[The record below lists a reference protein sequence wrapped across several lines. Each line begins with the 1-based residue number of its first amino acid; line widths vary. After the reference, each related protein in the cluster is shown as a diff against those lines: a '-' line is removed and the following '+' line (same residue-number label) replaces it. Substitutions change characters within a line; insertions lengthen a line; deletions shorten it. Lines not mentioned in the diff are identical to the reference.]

1 MGKFDGKVVVMTG
14 AAGGIGKATAKKLA
28 EQGAKLALVDLNLE
42 AVEQVILEI
51 GLDDSRAIALQ
62 ANVAKEEDVKAYVE
76 ATVEKFGRIDG
87 FFNNAGIEGITA
99 NVEDYPTDTF
109 DLVFNVN
116 VKGAFLGLKYIV
128 PVMKK
133 QGAGSIVN
141 TASGA
146 GLIGSP
152 GFVGYNSSKHAVI
165 GMTKVVALEA
175 APFGVR
181 VNVVAPG
188 VINTRMM
195 RQIEKNT
202 VPEDA
207 EGARKAFGAAVPM
220 GRYGEA
226 EEVANVAIFLLSDDA
241 SYVSQS
247 IYTVDGGQINQ

>member
-1 MGKFDGKVVVMTG
+1 MGKFDGKVIVITG
-14 AAGGIGKATAKKLA
+14 AAGGIGKAAAKKLA
-28 EQGAKLALVDLNLE
+28 EQGANLALVDLNLE
-42 AVEQVILEI
+42 AVKQVILEL

-62 ANVAKEEDVKAYVE
+62 ANVAIEEEVKAYVD

-99 NVEDYPTDTF
+99 NVEEYPTETF
-109 DLVFNVN
+109 ELVLNVN

-133 QGAGSIVN
+133 QGFGSIVN

-165 GMTKVVALEA
+165 GMTKVVALEV

-181 VNVVAPG
+181 VNAVAPG

-207 EGARKAFGAAVPM
+207 EGARKAFGNAVPM

-226 EEVANVAIFLLSDDA
+226 EEVANVAVFLLSDDA

>member
-1 MGKFDGKVVVMTG
+1 MSKFDGKVVIITG

-28 EQGAKLALVDLNLE
+28 EQGASLALVDLNLD
-42 AVEQVILEI
+42 AVKQVISEL
-51 GLDDSRAIALQ
+51 GLDDSRALALQ
-62 ANVAKEEDVKAYVE
+62 ANVAKEEEVKAYVD
-76 ATVEKFGRIDG
+76 AAVEKFGKIDG
-87 FFNNAGIEGITA
+87 FFNNAGVEGTTA
-99 NVEDYPTDTF
+99 NVEDYPKETF
-109 DLVFNVN
+109 DLVMSVN
-116 VKGAFLGLKYIV
+116 VKGAFLGLKYVV

-133 QGAGSIVN
+133 QGYGSIVN
-141 TASGA
+141 TSSGA

-152 GFVGYNSSKHAVI
+152 GFVAYNSSKHAVI

-175 APFGVR
+175 APHGVR
-181 VNVVAPG
+181 VNAVAPG

-226 EEVANVAIFLLSDDA
+226 EEVANVAVFLLSDDA

>member
-1 MGKFDGKVVVMTG
+1 MGKFDGKVVVITG

-42 AVEQVILEI
+42 AVEQVVSEI

-76 ATVEKFGRIDG
+76 ATIEKFGRIDG

-109 DLVFNVN
+109 DLVLNVN

-146 GLIGSP
+146 GLIRSP

-207 EGARKAFGAAVPM
+207 EGARKAFGSAVPM

>member
-1 MGKFDGKVVVMTG
+1 MGKFDGKVIVITG

-28 EQGAKLALVDLNLE
+28 EQGANLALVDLNLD
-42 AVEQVILEI
+42 AVKQMIAELA
-51 GLDDSRAIALQ
+51 LDDSRAIALQ
-62 ANVAKEEDVKAYVE
+62 ANIAKEEEVKAYVD
-76 ATVEKFGRIDG
+76 ATVNKFGKIDG
-87 FFNNAGIEGITA
+87 FFNNAGVEGITA

-109 DLVFNVN
+109 ELVLSVN
-116 VKGAFLGLKYIV
+116 VKGAFFGLKYVV

-133 QGAGSIVN
+133 QGYGSIVN

-165 GMTKVVALEA
+165 GMTRVVALEA
-175 APFGVR
+175 APHGVR
-181 VNVVAPG
+181 VNAVAPG

-202 VPEDA
+202 VPQDE
-207 EGARKAFGAAVPM
+207 EGARKAFSAAVPM
-220 GRYGEA
+220 GRYGEP

>member
-1 MGKFDGKVVVMTG
+1 MGKFDEKVVVITG
-14 AAGGIGKATAKKLA
+14 AAGGIGKAVAKKLA
-28 EQGAKLALVDLNLE
+28 DEGAKLSLVDLNVD
-42 AVEQVILEI
+42 AVKEVISEL
-51 GLDDSRAIALQ
+51 GLDESRAIALQ
-62 ANVAKEEDVKAYVE
+62 ANVAKEEEVKAYVD

-99 NVEDYPTDTF
+99 NIEDYPTETF
-109 DLVFNVN
+109 ELVFNVN
-116 VKGAFLGLKYIV
+116 VKGAFLGLKYVV

-133 QGAGSIVN
+133 QGSGSIVN

-146 GLIGSP
+146 GLIGAP
-152 GFVGYNSSKHAVI
+152 GMVGYNSSKHAVI

-181 VNVVAPG
+181 VNAVAPG

-207 EGARKAFGAAVPM
+207 EGARKAFGAAVPI

-226 EEVANVAIFLLSDDA
+226 EEVANVAVFLLSDDA

>member
-1 MGKFDGKVVVMTG
+1 MGKFEGKVIVITG

-28 EQGAKLALVDLNLE
+28 EQGAKLALVDLNLN
-42 AVEQVILEI
+42 AVQQVIADL
-51 GLDDSRAIALQ
+51 GLNDSSAVALQ
-62 ANVAKEEDVKAYVE
+62 ANVAKEEEVKAYVD
-76 ATVEKFGRIDG
+76 ATVEKFGKIDG
-87 FFNNAGIEGITA
+87 FFNNAGVEGTTA
-99 NVEDYPTDTF
+99 NVEDYPTETF
-109 DLVFNVN
+109 ELVFNVN
-116 VKGAFLGLKYIV
+116 VKGAFLGLKYVV

-133 QGAGSIVN
+133 QGFGSIVN

-181 VNVVAPG
+181 VNAVAPG
-188 VINTRMM
+188 VINTKMM
-195 RQIEKNT
+195 RNIEKNT

-207 EGARKAFGAAVPM
+207 EGAREAFGAAVPL

-226 EEVANVAIFLLSDDA
+226 EEVANVALFLLSDDA

-247 IYTVDGGQINQ
+247 IYTVDGGQISQ

>member
-1 MGKFDGKVVVMTG
+1 MGKFDGKVIVITG
-14 AAGGIGKATAKKLA
+14 AAGGIGKATAKKLS
-28 EQGAKLALVDLNLE
+28 EQGAKLALIDLNLE
-42 AVEQVILEI
+42 AVNQVILEL
-51 GLDDSRAIALQ
+51 GLDDTGVLALQ
-62 ANVAKEEDVKAYVE
+62 ANVAKEEDVKAYVD
-76 ATVEKFGRIDG
+76 ATLEKFGKIDG

-99 NVEDYPTDTF
+99 PIEDYPTETF
-109 DLVFNVN
+109 ELVLNVN

-133 QGAGSIVN
+133 QGFGSIVN

-152 GFVGYNSSKHAVI
+152 GFVGYNSSKHALI

-175 APFGVR
+175 APYGVR
-181 VNVVAPG
+181 VNAVAPG

-207 EGARKAFGAAVPM
+207 EGAQKAFSAAVPI